1 VPPIV
6 DPLAVKGEP
15 AGVLPIREVSGL
27 ALRTSGSGVDLLAIG
42 DSDFELAIG
51 RIQAAAVARFE
62 LMDLRGA
69 LDAAGHAVAA
79 ASQFEG
85 VTVDGAGRVFVLEE
99 NPGHVYVFDASIAKA
114 LAKITLRVRPDAP
127 AFAALADAW
136 AAQPNSRGEGIVLLD
151 RGHLLILKEKE
162 PRRLI
167 EFGPEGDEPVGLR
180 PLGRNRQFVLK
191 AEAEHH
197 LVPLREWKF
206 SDESKSD
213 FPDLSD
219 LQADDL
225 GRLWVLSDTG
235 HSIGR
240 IAAEDPAGR
249 LTVESITRLDP
260 AGGLV
265 KPEGFVLVAP
275 ALALVACDSHER
287 QTPLFRVALAV

>member
-1 VPPIV
+1 
-6 DPLAVKGEP
+6 
-15 AGVLPIREVSGL
+15 
-27 ALRTSGSGVDLLAIG
+27 VDLLAIG

-51 RIQAAAVARFE
+51 RIQAAAVERFDVV
-62 LMDLRGA
+62 DLHGPLA
-69 LDAAGHAVAA
+69 DAGHAVAPT
-79 ASQFEG
+79 SQFEG

-99 NPGHVYVFDASIAKA
+99 SPGHVYVFDASLTRV

-127 AFAALADAW
+127 GFAQLAEAW

-167 EFGPEGDEPVGLR
+167 EFGSEGDQPVGLR
-180 PLGRNRQFVLK
+180 PLGRNSQFVLK

-197 LVPLREWKF
+197 LVPLREWKL
-206 SDESKSD
+206 SDESKVD

-219 LQADDL
+219 LQVDDL

-240 IAAEDPAGR
+240 IGTEDSAGR
-249 LTVESITRLDP
+249 LAIESITRLDP

-265 KPEGFVLVAP
+265 KPEGLALVAP
-275 ALALVACDSHER
+275 GLAFVACDSHER
-287 QTPLFRVALAV
+287 QTPLFRVAFAV